1 MNLKGSWAGRLL
13 SILIGVACF
22 AVLNFWLAAGFFP
35 ALIVGV
41 LAWLV
46 AALINSGKQKEDKIS
61 LDGITRQEV
70 ESTIRAGRKLTAGMR
85 QASYRLQQ
93 MEVKKEIEDLCKIA
107 ESMFELLKKDP
118 NDLRIVK
125 QFITYYLEP
134 THKIVLKYVE
144 LATTR
149 PMPADAVSILDK
161 TEKSFKT
168 IRATFLQQKEKML
181 ANDVMDLDTEIKVFE
196 TISSNMNTGGNAGK
210 DRNTPSMP
218 SGGRQ

>member
-1 MNLKGSWAGRLL
+1 LRGSWAGRLL
-13 SILIGVACF
+13 SIIIGVACF
-22 AVLNFWLAAGFFP
+22 AILNFWLAAGFLP

-46 AALINSGKQKEDKIS
+46 AALIGSGKNREDKINVDS
-61 LDGITRQEV
+61 ITRQEID
-70 ESTIRAGRKLTAGMR
+70 STIKAGRKLTAAMR

-93 MEVKKEIEDLCKIA
+93 VEVKKEIEDLCKIA
-107 ESMFELLKKDP
+107 ESMFELLRKDP

-161 TEKSFKT
+161 TEKSFKS

-196 TISSNMNTGGNAGK
+196 TISNNMNTGGDSGK
-210 DRNTPSMP
+210 DKNASSVST
-218 SGGRQ
+218 GRQ

>member
-1 MNLKGSWAGRLL
+1 ML

-93 MEVKKEIEDLCKIA
+93 LEVKKEIEDLCKIA

-218 SGGRQ
+218 SGGRHLV

>member
-1 MNLKGSWAGRLL
+1 MKGSWAGRLL

>member
-1 MNLKGSWAGRLL
+1 LKGSWAGRLL

-93 MEVKKEIEDLCKIA
+93 LEVKKEIEDLCKIA

-218 SGGRQ
+218 SGGRHLV

>member
-1 MNLKGSWAGRLL
+1 LKGSWAGRLL

-93 MEVKKEIEDLCKIA
+93 LEVKKEIEDLCKIA

>member
-1 MNLKGSWAGRLL
+1 
-13 SILIGVACF
+13 
-22 AVLNFWLAAGFFP
+22 
-35 ALIVGV
+35 LIVGV

-46 AALINSGKQKEDKIS
+46 AALIGSGKNREDKINVDS
-61 LDGITRQEV
+61 ITRQEID
-70 ESTIRAGRKLTAGMR
+70 STIKAGRKLTAAMR

-93 MEVKKEIEDLCKIA
+93 VEVKKEIEDLCKIA
-107 ESMFELLKKDP
+107 ESMFELLRKDP

-161 TEKSFKT
+161 TEKSFKS

-196 TISSNMNTGGNAGK
+196 TISNNMNTGGDSGK
-210 DRNTPSMP
+210 DKNASSVST
-218 SGGRQ
+218 GRQ

>member
-1 MNLKGSWAGRLL
+1 MKGSWAGRLL

-93 MEVKKEIEDLCKIA
+93 LEVKKEIEDLCKIA

-181 ANDVMDLDTEIKVFE
+181 TNDVMDLDTEIKVFE

>member
-1 MNLKGSWAGRLL
+1 LRGSWAGRLL
-13 SILIGVACF
+13 SIIIGVACF
-22 AVLNFWLAAGFFP
+22 AILNFWLAAGFLP

-46 AALINSGKQKEDKIS
+46 AALIGSGKNREDKINVDS
-61 LDGITRQEV
+61 ITRQEID
-70 ESTIRAGRKLTAGMR
+70 STIKAGRKLTAAMR

-93 MEVKKEIEDLCKIA
+93 VEVKKEIEDLCKIA
-107 ESMFELLKKDP
+107 ESMFELLRKDP

-161 TEKSFKT
+161 TEKSFKS
-168 IRATFLQQKEKML
+168 IRATFFQQKEKML

-196 TISSNMNTGGNAGK
+196 TISNNMNTGGDSGK
-210 DRNTPSMP
+210 DKNASSVST
-218 SGGRQ
+218 GRQ

>member
-1 MNLKGSWAGRLL
+1 MKGSWAGRLL

-93 MEVKKEIEDLCKIA
+93 LEVKKEIEDLCKIA

-161 TEKSFKT
+161 TEKSFKS

-196 TISSNMNTGGNAGK
+196 KITSNMNMSGDSGK
-210 DRNTPSMP
+210 DKNASSVST
-218 SGGRQ
+218 GRQ

>member
-93 MEVKKEIEDLCKIA
+93 LEVKKEIEDLCKIA

>member
-1 MNLKGSWAGRLL
+1 ML

>member
-1 MNLKGSWAGRLL
+1 LL
-13 SILIGVACF
+13 SIIIGVACF
-22 AVLNFWLAAGFFP
+22 AILNFWLAAGFLP

-46 AALINSGKQKEDKIS
+46 AALIGSGKNREDKINVDS
-61 LDGITRQEV
+61 ITRQEID
-70 ESTIRAGRKLTAGMR
+70 STIKAGRKLTAAMR

-93 MEVKKEIEDLCKIA
+93 VEVKKEIEDLCKIA
-107 ESMFELLKKDP
+107 ESMFELLRKDP

-161 TEKSFKT
+161 TEKSFKS

-196 TISSNMNTGGNAGK
+196 TISNNMNTGGDSGK
-210 DRNTPSMP
+210 DKNASSVST
-218 SGGRQ
+218 GRQ